1 MKKIKAKDLE
11 ILRKKA
17 EQITFLLLDVDGIM
31 TDGKIIIDGQ
41 GNEFKAFH
49 IHDGHGIY
57 LLKSAGIDVGIISGR
72 SAKAVESRARE
83 LHITEVHQDVKD
95 KIRVYETIK
104 ATHRLSDHQVA
115 FMGDDLID
123 IPLLQRVGF
132 SATAADAVKSV
143 RDTVDVITENKG
155 GEGAV
160 REVID
165 FILMAKSR

>member
-1 MKKIKAKDLE
+1 MAKNIETLK
-11 ILRKKA
+11 KKA

-31 TDGKIIIDGQ
+31 TDGKIVIDGQ

-57 LLKSAGIDVGIISGR
+57 LLKSAGIEVGIISGR
-72 SAKAVESRARE
+72 TAKAVEYRARE
-83 LHITEVHQDVKD
+83 LDIKEVHQDAKD

-104 ATHRLSDHQVA
+104 AKYYLTDDQVA

-132 SATAADAVKSV
+132 SATAADAVNASK
-143 RDTVDVITENKG
+143 DAVDMITEKKG

-165 FILMAKSR
+165 FILMTKSG

>member
-1 MKKIKAKDLE
+1 MAKDLE

-17 EQITFLLLDVDGIM
+17 EQITFLLLDVDGIL

-41 GNEFKAFH
+41 GNEFKSFH

-57 LLKSAGIDVGIISGR
+57 LLKNAGIDVGIISGR
-72 SAKAVESRARE
+72 TAKAVEYRARE
-83 LHITEVHQDVKD
+83 LDIKEVHQDAKD

-104 ATHRLSDHQVA
+104 AKYRLADNQVA

-123 IPLLQRVGF
+123 IPLLERVGF
-132 SATAADAVKSV
+132 SATAADAVKPV
-143 RDTVDVITENKG
+143 RDAVDMITEKKG

-165 FILMAKSR
+165 FILMTKSR

>member
-1 MKKIKAKDLE
+1 MAKDLE
-11 ILRKKA
+11 ILKKKA
-17 EQITFLLLDVDGIM
+17 EQIKFLLLDVDGIM
-31 TDGKIIIDGQ
+31 TDGKIVIDGQ

-57 LLKSAGIDVGIISGR
+57 LLKSAGIEVGIISGR
-72 SAKAVESRARE
+72 RAKAVEFRARE
-83 LHITEVHQDVKD
+83 LDIKEVHQDAKD

-104 ATHRLSDHQVA
+104 ARHRLSDDQVG

-123 IPLLQRVGF
+123 LRLLQRVGF
-132 SATAADAVKSV
+132 SATAADAVKPV
-143 RDTVDVITENKG
+143 KDAVDMITEKKG

-165 FILMAKSR
+165 FILMTKSR

>member
-1 MKKIKAKDLE
+1 MTKDIETLK
-11 ILRKKA
+11 KKA
-17 EQITFLLLDVDGIM
+17 DQITFLLLDVDGIM

-57 LLKSAGIDVGIISGR
+57 LLKSAGIEVGIISGR
-72 SAKAVESRARE
+72 RAKAVEFRARE
-83 LHITEVHQDVKD
+83 LDIKEVHQDAKD

-104 ATHRLSDHQVA
+104 ARHRLSDDQVG

-123 IPLLQRVGF
+123 LRLLQRVGF
-132 SATAADAVKSV
+132 SATAADAVKPV
-143 RDTVDVITENKG
+143 KDAVDMITEKKG

-165 FILMAKSR
+165 FILMTKSR

>member
-1 MKKIKAKDLE
+1 MAKDLE
-11 ILRKKA
+11 ILKKKA
-17 EQITFLLLDVDGIM
+17 EQIKFLLLDVDGIM

-49 IHDGHGIY
+49 IQDGHGIY
-57 LLKSAGIDVGIISGR
+57 LLKSMGIEVGIISGR
-72 SAKAVESRARE
+72 TAKAVEYRARE
-83 LHITEVHQDVKD
+83 LDIKEVHQDAKD

-104 ATHRLSDHQVA
+104 AKYYLADDQVA

-123 IPLLQRVGF
+123 LPLLQRVGF
-132 SATAADAVKSV
+132 SATAADAVKAV
-143 RDTVDVITENKG
+143 KDTVDMITEKKG

-165 FILMAKSR
+165 FILMTKS